1 MSSELDV
8 QWRIGASNGVLER
21 LMSAYGVKM
30 QKDLADL
37 LGIAKHSVSGW
48 VQRDAIPGNII
59 VRCCLDTGADI
70 NWLVS
75 GELANANHG
84 RVGCKLK
91 GKELYDEIMTNG
103 GKTVLRRILDAYGFT
118 MQKELGDLLGIS
130 SGTISTW
137 VRRDFFPGDVV
148 VTCALDT
155 GVSLEW
161 LSTGKGQMRDGKEG
175 ESLNALTVRKCR
187 LEAGELKDTG
197 RWTPD
202 LSMVPANIDELVF
215 IDGVGASWL
224 VDCSNSKIG
233 NGRWLI
239 GIDGALDIFD
249 VIRMPGGKVRL
260 SNKSAEFECNLSDIT
275 PSGAVI
281 FTLEKHV

>member
-8 QWRIGASNGVLER
+8 QWRIGASDGVLER

-70 NWLVS
+70 NWLVT
-75 GELANANHG
+75 GELANANLEYDSS
-84 RVGCKLK
+84 KLK
-91 GKELYDEIMTNG
+91 GKALYDEIMGNG
-103 GKTVLRRILDAYGFT
+103 GKTVLRRILDAYGFN

-161 LSTGKGQMRDGKEG
+161 LATGKGQMRDSKETLAT
-175 ESLNALTVRKCR
+175 ELSIKKSR
-187 LEAGELKDTG
+187 LESGALKDAG
-197 RWTPD
+197 YWHPD
-202 LSMVPANIDELVF
+202 PSMIPPNTNDLLFV
-215 IDGVGASWL
+215 DGVNTSWL
-224 VDCSNSKIG
+224 VDCSASNIA

-239 GIDGALDIFD
+239 SIDGALDIFD
-249 VIRMPGGKVRL
+249 VIRLPGGKVRL
-260 SNKSAEFECNLSDIT
+260 SNKSAEFEC
-275 PSGAVI
+275 
-281 FTLEKHV
+281 

>member
-8 QWRIGASNGVLER
+8 QWRIGASDGVLER

-70 NWLVS
+70 NWLVT
-75 GELANANHG
+75 GELANANLEYDSS
-84 RVGCKLK
+84 KLK
-91 GKELYDEIMTNG
+91 GKALYDEIMGNG
-103 GKTVLRRILDAYGFT
+103 GKTVLRRILDAYGFN

-161 LSTGKGQMRDGKEG
+161 LATGKGKMRDSKETLAT
-175 ESLNALTVRKCR
+175 ELSIKKSR
-187 LEAGELKDTG
+187 LESGVLKDAG
-197 RWTPD
+197 YWHPD
-202 LSMVPANIDELVF
+202 PSMIPPNTNDLLFV
-215 IDGVGASWL
+215 DGVNTSWL
-224 VDCSNSKIG
+224 VDCSASNIA

-239 GIDGALDIFD
+239 SIDGALDIFD
-249 VIRMPGGKVRL
+249 VIRLPGGKVRL
-260 SNKSAEFECNLSDIT
+260 SNKSAEFECSLTDIK
-275 PSGAVI
+275 SVGVVVI
-281 FTLEKHV
+281 TLEKHI

>member
-8 QWRIGASNGVLER
+8 QLRISAANGVLER

-70 NWLVS
+70 NWLVN
-75 GELANANHG
+75 GELANSNFERA
-84 RVGCKLK
+84 GCRLK

-137 VRRDFFPGDVV
+137 VRRDYFPGDVV

-155 GVSLEW
+155 DVSLEW
-161 LSTGKGQMRDGKEG
+161 LATGRGPIRDTKTSTTSGISIKK
-175 ESLNALTVRKCR
+175 SR
-187 LEAGELKDTG
+187 LESGKLKDAG
-197 RWTPD
+197 VWLSDPSMTPA
-202 LSMVPANIDELVF
+202 SSGELVF
-215 IDGVGASWL
+215 VDGVGFSWL
-224 VDCSNSKIG
+224 VDCSVSNIG

-239 GIDGALDIFD
+239 DIDGALDIFD
-249 VIRMPGGKVRL
+249 VIRLPGGKVRL
-260 SNKSAEFECNLSDIT
+260 SNKSAEFECNISDIK
-275 PSGAVI
+275 PAGSVVL
-281 FTLEKHV
+281 TLEKHV

>member
-8 QWRIGASNGVLER
+8 QWRIGATNGVLER

-48 VQRDAIPGNII
+48 VQRDAIPGNVI
-59 VRCCLDTGADI
+59 VRCCLETGADI

-75 GELANANHG
+75 GKFANSNYE

-103 GKTVLRRILDAYGFT
+103 GKTVLRRILDAYGFS

-148 VTCALDT
+148 VACALDT
-155 GVSLEW
+155 DVSLEW
-161 LSTGKGQMRDGKEG
+161 LATGKGQMRANRE
-175 ESLNALTVRKCR
+175 TVSSGRTIKKSR
-187 LEAGELKDTG
+187 LESGELRDAGTW
-197 RWTPD
+197 RPD
-202 LSMVPANIDELVF
+202 PSMIPAGAENLVF
-215 IDGVGASWL
+215 VEGINSSWL
-224 VDCSNSKIG
+224 VDCSASNIA

-239 GIDGALDIFD
+239 SIDGALDVFD
-249 VIRMPGGKVRL
+249 VIRLPGGKARL
-260 SNKSAEFECNLSDIT
+260 SNRFAEFECNLSDIS
-275 PSGAVI
+275 PLGIVI
-281 FTLEKHV
+281 FTMEKHV

>member
-8 QWRIGASNGVLER
+8 QWRIGASDGVLER

-70 NWLVS
+70 NWLVT
-75 GELANANHG
+75 GELANANLEYDSS
-84 RVGCKLK
+84 KLK
-91 GKELYDEIMTNG
+91 GKVLYDEIMGNG
-103 GKTVLRRILDAYGFT
+103 GKTVLRRILDAYGFN

-161 LSTGKGQMRDGKEG
+161 LATGKGQMRDSKETLAT
-175 ESLNALTVRKCR
+175 ELSIKKSR
-187 LEAGELKDTG
+187 LESGALKDAG
-197 RWTPD
+197 YWHPD
-202 LSMVPANIDELVF
+202 PSMIPPNTNDLLFV
-215 IDGVGASWL
+215 DGVNTSWL
-224 VDCSNSKIG
+224 VDCSASNIA

-239 GIDGALDIFD
+239 SIDGALDIFD
-249 VIRMPGGKVRL
+249 VIRLPGGKVRL
-260 SNKSAEFECNLSDIT
+260 SNKSAEFECSLTDIK
-275 PSGAVI
+275 SVGVVVI
-281 FTLEKHV
+281 TLEKHI

>member
-8 QWRIGASNGVLER
+8 QWRIGASDGVLER

-70 NWLVS
+70 NWLVT
-75 GELANANHG
+75 GELANANLEYDSS
-84 RVGCKLK
+84 KLK
-91 GKELYDEIMTNG
+91 GKGLYDEIMGNG
-103 GKTVLRRILDAYGFT
+103 GKTVLRRILDAYGFN

-161 LSTGKGQMRDGKEG
+161 LATGKGQMRDSKETLAT
-175 ESLNALTVRKCR
+175 ELSIKKSR
-187 LEAGELKDTG
+187 LESGALKDAG
-197 RWTPD
+197 YWHPD
-202 LSMVPANIDELVF
+202 PSMIPPNTNDLLFV
-215 IDGVGASWL
+215 DGVNTSWL
-224 VDCSNSKIG
+224 VDCSASNIA

-239 GIDGALDIFD
+239 SIDGALDIFD
-249 VIRMPGGKVRL
+249 VIRLPGGKVRL
-260 SNKSAEFECNLSDIT
+260 SNKSAEFECSLTDIK
-275 PSGAVI
+275 SVGVVVI
-281 FTLEKHV
+281 TLEKHI

>member
-8 QWRIGASNGVLER
+8 QWRIGATNGVLER

-48 VQRDAIPGNII
+48 VQRDAIPGNVI

-75 GELANANHG
+75 GELANSNYE

-103 GKTVLRRILDAYGFT
+103 GKTVLRRILDAYGFS

-148 VTCALDT
+148 VACALDT
-155 GVSLEW
+155 DVSLEW
-161 LSTGKGQMRDGKEG
+161 LATGKGQMRVNRE
-175 ESLNALTVRKCR
+175 TVSSGRTIKKSR
-187 LEAGELKDTG
+187 LESGELRDAGT
-197 RWTPD
+197 WHPD
-202 LSMVPANIDELVF
+202 PSMIPASAENLVF
-215 IDGVGASWL
+215 VEGVNSSWL
-224 VDCSNSKIG
+224 VDCSASNIA

-239 GIDGALDIFD
+239 SIDGALDVFD
-249 VIRMPGGKVRL
+249 VVRLPGGKARL
-260 SNKSAEFECNLSDIT
+260 SNKFAEFECNLSDIT
-275 PSGAVI
+275 PSGVII
-281 FTLEKHV
+281 FTLEKHI